1 MSLTSPTHP
10 DTLAHAAAGGLRDFN
25 HATVPHRDT
34 PAAIAFP
41 GTAYHV
47 IGTLVTV
54 AQRLPQALDQTAE
67 AVGAMNKSGHLTAD
81 YGLPA
86 VHVLDTLTA
95 LRDAIEHANA
105 LTDALERAH
114 SSMSPLG
121 WSGPLPD
128 DDL

>member
-1 MSLTSPTHP
+1 MSLTSPTPP
-10 DTLAHAAAGGLRDFN
+10 DTLARAAADALRHFN
-25 HATVPHRDT
+25 HATIPHHST
-34 PAAIAFP
+34 PAAIAYP

-47 IGTLVTV
+47 IGTFGTL
-54 AQRLPQALDQTAE
+54 ARRLPQALYQTAE
-67 AVGAMNKSGHLTAD
+67 AIGTMDKSGYLTAD
-81 YGLPA
+81 HGLPA
-86 VHVLDTLTA
+86 VHVVDTLTA
-95 LRDAIEHANA
+95 LRDAVDAANA